1 MYYRDMVTK
10 IALHKEKEISIS
22 FTKSSFL
29 RFVHAM
35 GMISDEAKKSAT
47 ISWGQYKKGKSYILK
62 DAKDL
67 LS

>member
-1 MYYRDMVTK
+1 MVTK
-10 IALHKEKEISIS
+10 IAIQNNKEISIS
-22 FTKSSFL
+22 FNKSSFL

-47 ISWGQYKKGKSYILK
+47 ISWNQYKKGKSYILK
-62 DAKDL
+62 DANDL

>member
-1 MYYRDMVTK
+1 MVTK
-10 IALHKEKEISIS
+10 INLSSNKEISIS
-22 FTKSSFL
+22 FNKSSFL

-35 GMISDEAKKSAT
+35 GLVSDEAKKSAR
-47 ISWGQYKKGKSYILK
+47 ISWGQYKKGNSYILK

>member
-1 MYYRDMVTK
+1 MVTK
-10 IALHKEKEISIS
+10 IALDNKKEISIS
-22 FTKSSFL
+22 FNKSSFL

-47 ISWGQYKKGKSYILK
+47 ISWSQYKKGKSHLLK